1 MSNEL
6 INTLLLSVFLAAVGG
21 GGYYVTLKEQPEEL
35 AAIEAEIEAIEAREA
50 DVASLMIQE
59 AQASEQA
66 EATLARWNT
75 RYKVLPTSL
84 ESADVVSYLNALSA
98 RGFQRFDLSLSGIT
112 PDVAASYY
120 TYQVTGQAYFESLYA
135 FIWHVEN
142 GRGLYRIR
150 DLTVKKNVTTISV
163 PGSDG
168 PGRQVI
174 LAEFAFAVDAFFS
187 TDPEISAPKD
197 GIEPPPEAFPAR
209 RAAVNPFF
217 PYILDTLPPNTD
229 DLVEPETDMLLS
241 IIGRTAVFERGEELR
256 QLQPGDRV
264 YLGRIASV
272 DPRRGR
278 VTIDYNRGGIRERVE
293 IDLETG
299 ERYRQALGDQV
310 LVPSRGGRV
319 PPGPV
324 LEEAPPAPGTPEA
337 EAAGTYGGP
346 EPLEGSYQPAE
357 VLPRIPTHD

>member
-6 INTLLLSVFLAAVGG
+6 INTLLLSVLLAAAGG
-21 GGYYVTLKEQPEEL
+21 GGYFVTVKEQPEEL
-35 AAIEAEIEAIEAREA
+35 AAIESEIEAIEAREA
-50 DVASLMIQE
+50 DVASLMLLE
-59 AQASEQA
+59 AQASS
-66 EATLARWNT
+66 EAQETLARWNT

-112 PDVAASYY
+112 PDAAASYY
-120 TYQVTGQAYFESLYA
+120 TYQVTGQAYFESLFA

-142 GRGLYRIR
+142 SRGLYRVR
-150 DLTVKKNVTTISV
+150 DLTVKKDVTTVSA
-163 PGSDG
+163 PGAEG

-187 TDPEISAPKD
+187 TDPEISAPED
-197 GIEPPPEAFPAR
+197 GVVPPPEAFPAR
-209 RAAVNPFF
+209 RAAINPFF
-217 PYILDTLPPNTD
+217 PFILESLPPNTD
-229 DLVEPETDMLLS
+229 DLVEPETDQLVS
-241 IIGRTAVFERGEELR
+241 IIGRTAVFDRGGELR

-264 YLGRIASV
+264 YLGRVGGV
-272 DPRRGR
+272 DPRNGR
-278 VTIDYNRGGIRERVE
+278 VVVDYNRGGIRERVE

-299 ERYRQALGDQV
+299 ERYRQAIGNQV
-310 LVPSRGGRV
+310 LVPSTGGRV

-337 EAAGTYGGP
+337 DAAGTYSA
-346 EPLEGSYQPAE
+346 EPLEGSYQPAN
-357 VLPRIPTHD
+357 VLPRVPTHD